1 VTTSHTSKTTVPG
14 GEQQR
19 QRSSAKLS
27 DESVTTQDSTAQQDD
42 AAKSKASK
50 LALAEITSSI
60 KGWLLAGRILSG
72 LSAILAIAPYIAL
85 VNLGDIFLSS
95 WTSGTKIDEHQAMM
109 WLSLLIGTFTGRLL
123 LYFLALS
130 ITHFADARMGLDI
143 RSKLITALGRAP
155 LSHFTSTS
163 SGQIRKA
170 IQDDT
175 HTVHGLVAH
184 APVES
189 TSALMMPAALF
200 IYAVVIDWR
209 LGLLSVATIPIY
221 MLLQMIMMRGMGPK
235 TAEMDTKLSKVSST
249 MVEFVSGISVVKAFG
264 QVGRAHKNFAHAAD
278 EFSEF
283 YVGWCAPLLKGS
295 AISMAFIAAPIML
308 LINLAGGFLMVS
320 QGWITA
326 AQVLACSLIALVL
339 PAAIE
344 VAGNMSWSYQVAGA
358 AALRIKHVL
367 NTPVMEQNPNPQS
380 PAGYDIHFDHVS
392 YSYGDILA
400 LNDVSLD
407 IPEGTTTALIGP
419 SGSGKSTLATLVA
432 RFADPEQGRVTIGG
446 VNVRDMSYNHLY
458 PTVSF
463 VLQDAQLL
471 RMSVRDNIALSRPN
485 ASLNDI
491 RAAAKAATI
500 DDEIM
505 ALPHGYDTII
515 NQDVALSGGQEHRI
529 AIARALIVDAPILI
543 LDEATASV
551 DPESEAEIQEAL
563 NNLVRDRTVI
573 VIAHKPT
580 SIVGAEQ
587 IVVLEHGQIKACG
600 THEELR
606 NEKHYA
612 ALWNNAQSEES
623 DIAVANSA
631 TIEQGAQR

>member
-1 VTTSHTSKTTVPG
+1 MTAAPSNTPTTPSGERPSQTSTHQATTP
-14 GEQQR
+14 
-19 QRSSAKLS
+19 SSP
-27 DESVTTQDSTAQQDD
+27 EGD

-50 LALAEITSSI
+50 LALAQITSSI
-60 KGWLLAGRILSG
+60 RGWLVAGRILSG

-85 VNLGDIFLSS
+85 VNLGGIFLQS
-95 WTSGTKIDEHQAMM
+95 WNSGMAIDQHSALM
-109 WLSLLIGTFTGRLL
+109 WLSILISTFTGRLL

-143 RSKLITALGRAP
+143 RTQLINALGRAP
-155 LSHFTSTS
+155 LSHFTATS

-200 IYAVVIDWR
+200 LYAMIIDWR
-209 LGLLSVATIPIY
+209 LGLLSIATIPLY
-221 MLLQMIMMRGMGPK
+221 LFLQMMTMRGMSEK
-235 TAEMDTKLSKVSST
+235 TAEMDTRLSKVSST

-264 QVGRAHKNFAHAAD
+264 QVGRAHKNFAKASD
-278 EFSEF
+278 EFSDF

-295 AISMAFIAAPIML
+295 AVSMAFIAAPVML
-308 LINLAGGFLMVS
+308 LINLAGGFLMVQ
-320 QGWITA
+320 QGWVTA
-326 AQVLACSLIALVL
+326 VQVVACSLIALVL

-358 AALRIKHVL
+358 AALRIKQVL
-367 NTPVMEQNPNPQS
+367 DTPVMEQSSNPLS
-380 PAGYDIHFDHVS
+380 PGTYDIRIDQVS

-400 LNDVSLD
+400 LDKVSLD

-419 SGSGKSTLATLVA
+419 SGSGKSTLATLIA
-432 RFADPEQGRVTIGG
+432 RFADPEQGSVNIGG
-446 VNVRDMSYNHLY
+446 VNVRDMSYADLY
-458 PTVSF
+458 STVSF

-471 RMSVRDNIALSRPN
+471 RMSVRDNIALSRPD
-485 ASLNDI
+485 ASLAEI
-491 RAAAKAATI
+491 RKAARSASI

-505 ALPHGYDTII
+505 ALPSGYDTII

-529 AIARALIVDAPILI
+529 AIARALMVNAPILI

-563 NNLVRDRTVI
+563 NNLVRGRTVI

-580 SIVGAEQ
+580 SIVGATQ
-587 IVVLEHGQIKACG
+587 IVVLERGRVTARG

-606 NEKHYA
+606 NEAHYS
-612 ALWNNAQSEES
+612 ALWKNAQTDDHDITAANNATL
-623 DIAVANSA
+623 A
-631 TIEQGAQR
+631 QGATR

>member
-1 VTTSHTSKTTVPG
+1 MTTPHTSEATMSG
-14 GEQQR
+14 GER
-19 QRSSAKLS
+19 QRTPPASAIHDTSKANTAV
-27 DESVTTQDSTAQQDD
+27 EPSTDKE
-42 AAKSKASK
+42 KSKASK
-50 LALAEITSSI
+50 LALSQITESI
-60 KGWLLAGRILSG
+60 RGWLLLGRVLSG
-72 LSAILAIAPYIAL
+72 ISAILAIAPYIAL
-85 VNLGDIFLSS
+85 VNLGDIFLGA
-95 WTSGTKIDEHQAMM
+95 WTSGTAIDESSSMM
-109 WLSLLIGTFTGRLL
+109 WLGVLIGTFTGRLV
-123 LYFLALS
+123 LYFIALS
-130 ITHFADARMGLDI
+130 ITHFADARMGLEI
-143 RSKLITALGRAP
+143 RSKLVAALGRAP
-155 LSHFTSTS
+155 LSHFTSTT

-189 TSALMMPAALF
+189 TSALVMPAALF
-200 IYAVVIDWR
+200 IYAMVIDWR
-209 LGLLSVATIPIY
+209 LGLLSVATIPVY
-221 MLLQMIMMRGMGPK
+221 LLLQMIMMRGMGEK

-264 QVGRAHKNFAHAAD
+264 QVGRAHRNFARASD
-278 EFSEF
+278 EFSDF

-295 AISMAFIAAPIML
+295 AVSMAFIAAPVML
-308 LINLAGGFLMVS
+308 LINLAGGFLMV
-320 QGWITA
+320 QQQWVTP

-358 AALRIKHVL
+358 AALRINTVL
-367 NTPVMEQNPNPQS
+367 DTPVMAQS
-380 PAGYDIHFDHVS
+380 TAPKTPSGYDIHIDQVR
-392 YSYGDILA
+392 YTYGSIVA
-400 LNDVSLD
+400 LDDVSLD

-432 RFADPEQGRVTIGG
+432 RFADPEQGFVSIGG
-446 VNVRDMSYNHLY
+446 VDLRELSYERLY
-458 PTVSF
+458 STVSF

-471 RMSVRDNIALSRPN
+471 RMSVRDNIALSRPE
-485 ASLNDI
+485 ASLEDI
-491 RAAAKAATI
+491 RKAAKAATI

-505 ALPHGYDTII
+505 ALPKGYDTIV

-580 SIVGAEQ
+580 SIVGADQ
-587 IVVLEHGQIKACG
+587 IVVLERGRITACG
-600 THEELR
+600 THEELKD
-606 NEKHYA
+606 EAHYA
-612 ALWNNAQSEES
+612 ALWSNAQI
-623 DIAVANSA
+623 DDGDIIAVNTA
-631 TIEQGAQR
+631 TTEQGAKR